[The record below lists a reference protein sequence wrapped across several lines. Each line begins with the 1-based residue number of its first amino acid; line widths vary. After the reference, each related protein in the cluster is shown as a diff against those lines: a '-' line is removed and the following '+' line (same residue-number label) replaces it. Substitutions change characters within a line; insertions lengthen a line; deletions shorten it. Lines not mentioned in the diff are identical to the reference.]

1 MCACMQGNKVSRAT
15 CLAADQLRRVRFE
28 KTSRQHNPQKEQILS
43 EEWNFKVTKISISH
57 K

>member
-15 CLAADQLRRVRFE
+15 CLAANQLRRVRFK
-28 KTSRQHNPQKEQILS
+28 KTSRRHNLQKEQILF